1 MLFIFI
7 FIYTHQV
14 AAKNLVDMS
23 SNYVLIIIILCVPY
37 LYGGSHHG
45 CKNKLFTYQDTSLR
59 CGEISLYLLCSFV
72 IFVIIQVAESKTPGV
87 KVEDL
92 KENAEYKLRVKAVN
106 KAGESKPA
114 EVTTPVKT
122 TKKQRKPKI
131 DARHWNDIVKKIGQ
145 NFELECKYT
154 GVPEPS
160 IAWERIDDVST
171 IRLITQ
177 FTEWTITV

>member
-1 MLFIFI
+1 M
-7 FIYTHQV
+7 
-14 AAKNLVDMS
+14 
-23 SNYVLIIIILCVPY
+23 
-37 LYGGSHHG
+37 
-45 CKNKLFTYQDTSLR
+45 R
-59 CGEISLYLLCSFV
+59 CGEISLHLLYSIV
-72 IFVIIQVAESKTPGV
+72 ISVIIQVAESKTPGV

-171 IRLITQ
+171 VRLITQ
-177 FTEWTITV
+177 LTEMVSMINQSINIHLYEFASP

>member
-1 MLFIFI
+1 
-7 FIYTHQV
+7 
-14 AAKNLVDMS
+14 MS

-37 LYGGSHHG
+37 LYCGSHLVAKINYLTIRTRHLDV
-45 CKNKLFTYQDTSLR
+45 KR
-59 CGEISLYLLCSFV
+59 SLYLLYSIV

-145 NFELECKYT
+145 NFEIECKYT

-171 IRLITQ
+171 VRLITQ
-177 FTEWTITV
+177 FAEMVSMITNQQNIRLYEFASS